1 MNDNLSIKTL
11 QDKLSV
17 STKRKKAEL
26 VLKNSSYINV
36 FTNEILKGDIAIQDG
51 YIVGIGNY
59 EGELELNF
67 ENKIIAPGF
76 LDGHIHIE
84 SSMVKPEE
92 FAKAICIHGTTGIIT
107 DPHEIANVSGLDGID
122 YMLQATKDLPMEV
135 YFMMPSCVPATKL
148 DESGA
153 ELKSKDIEKYFN
165 SERVLGLAEVMNY
178 VGVINGDEN
187 TLEKIISTMR
197 NNKII
202 DGHAP
207 QIKKEDLDGYVTAGI
222 TSDHECSS
230 FEEALNKLR
239 KGQWIMIREGT
250 AAKNLASLIDLFKA
264 PYYNRCIL
272 VTDDKHPGDL
282 LKFGHIDYII
292 KQAITL
298 GADPIKAIKMATINT
313 AQYFGI
319 KNIGAIAPGYL
330 ANFVV
335 LDNLKDFNVENVFYK
350 GREIAKDGKILIDI
364 KSIINN
370 DINKKIYHSFNL
382 KNLSENDFQFKE
394 DGNNMRVIELIKDEL
409 LTKEVILKRI
419 KEDEY
424 IENDINLIAVIERHK
439 NTGNI
444 GLGLIKGYGL
454 KDGAIATS
462 VSHDSH
468 NIITVGT
475 NKKDMALASNWI
487 KENQGGFVITLN
499 GKIKYGI
506 PLPIAGLMSDKS
518 VYEIHKDITKI
529 KNIAKEL
536 GVKEGIDPFMT
547 LGFISLPV
555 IPEIRITTKGIVD
568 SLSQTILK
576 TFF

>member
-187 TLEKIISTMR
+187 TLEKIISTIR

-250 AAKNLASLIDLFKA
+250 AAKNLASLIDLFKS

-382 KNLSENDFQFKE
+382 KNLSENDFEFKE